1 MNKFKV
7 STVLKCENLLGESC
21 FWDPRYNCLVWTD
34 IQGKKAWKLDDN
46 NQSLEFNLPDR
57 AGFILPRK
65 KDGFIVGFP
74 NFIAISDQSFSSF
87 EKICDVESTI
97 NETRINDAKVDPYGG
112 IVFGTYNEDP
122 DKINRKPIANLYRLA
137 PDLSLTHLLSN
148 ITVSNGIAFS
158 QNENIMY
165 FADTPTGRIQ
175 KFKYSQDF
183 NKFNELDSNI
193 IFKDVGEPDG
203 ATVDINNNYWSARV
217 RGKCIISIDTKSEKI
232 LEKINLPTNTPTCV
246 TFGGNNLSSLYVT
259 SLRADPTNDNEGG
272 NLHRIETDTRGFE
285 QLLADI

>member
-1 MNKFKV
+1 MNKFQV

-21 FWDPRYNCLVWTD
+21 FWDPRYSCLVWTD
-34 IQGKKAWKLDDN
+34 IQRKKAWKLDDR
-46 NQSLEFNLPDR
+46 NQSFEFNLPDR

-65 KDGFIVGFP
+65 KEGFIVGFP
-74 NFIAISDQSFSSF
+74 NFIAIANQSFSSF
-87 EKICDVESTI
+87 KKICEVESSI
-97 NETRINDAKVDPYGG
+97 SETRINDAKVDPYGG

-175 KFKYSQDF
+175 KFEYTQDF
-183 NKFNELDSNI
+183 NKFNELDSNL

-203 ATVDINNNYWSARV
+203 ATVDIDNNYWSARV

-232 LEKINLPTNTPTCV
+232 LKKINLPTNTPTCV
-246 TFGGNNLSSLYVT
+246 TFGGNNLSSIYVT
-259 SLRADPTNDNEGG
+259 SLRADPINDNEGG
-272 NLHRIETDTRGFE
+272 NLYRIETDTKGFE

>member
-7 STVLKCENLLGESC
+7 STVLKCKNLLGESC
-21 FWDPRYNCLVWTD
+21 FWDPRYDCLVWTD
-34 IQGKKAWKLDDN
+34 IQGKKAWKLDDC

-65 KDGFIVGFP
+65 KDGFIIGFP
-74 NFIAISDQSFSSF
+74 NFIAISDKSFSSF

>member
-7 STVLKCENLLGESC
+7 LTALKCENLLGESC

-34 IQGKKAWKLDDN
+34 IQGKKAWKLDDSN
-46 NQSLEFNLPDR
+46 LSLEFNLPDR

-65 KDGFIVGFP
+65 KEGFIIGFP

-272 NLHRIETDTRGFE
+272 NLHRIETDTSGFE

>member
-1 MNKFKV
+1 MNKFQV

-34 IQGKKAWKLDDN
+34 IQGKKAWKLDEN

-65 KDGFIVGFP
+65 KEGFIIGFP

-87 EKICDVESTI
+87 EKICDVESTM

-246 TFGGNNLSSLYVT
+246 TFGGDNLSSLYVT

>member
-65 KDGFIVGFP
+65 KEGFIIGFP

>member
-1 MNKFKV
+1 MSSKDV
-7 STVLKCENLLGESC
+7 STALICKNILGESC
-21 FWDPRYNCLVWTD
+21 FWDPRINSLIWTD
-34 IQGKKAWKLDDN
+34 IEGKKIWKLN
-46 NQSLEFNLPDR
+46 EKNQSLDYNLPDR

-65 KDGFIVGFP
+65 KDGFIIGFP
-74 NFIAISDQSFSSF
+74 KHIAISNQDFSSF
-87 EKICDVESTI
+87 EKICDVEI
-97 NETRINDAKVDPYGG
+97 NIKQTRINDAKVDPYGG

>member
-1 MNKFKV
+1 MNKFQV

-34 IQGKKAWKLDDN
+34 IQGKKAWKLDDRN
-46 NQSLEFNLPDR
+46 KSFEFNLPDR
-57 AGFILPRK
+57 AGFILPRE
-65 KDGFIVGFP
+65 KDGFIIGFP
-74 NFIAISDQSFSSF
+74 KFIAISDKKFTSF
-87 EKICDVESTI
+87 EKICDVESSI

-158 QNENIMY
+158 PNENILY
-165 FADTPTGRIQ
+165 FADTPTGKIQ
-175 KFKYSQDF
+175 KFKYTQDF
-183 NKFNELDSNI
+183 KKLHELKSNM
-193 IFKDVGEPDG
+193 IFKNVGEPDG

-217 RGKCIISIDTKSEKI
+217 RGKCLICIDTKKEEIIEKI
-232 LEKINLPTNTPTCV
+232 ELPTNTPTCL
-246 TFGGNNLSSLYVT
+246 TFGGSDLSSLFVT
-259 SLRADPTNDNEGG
+259 SLRIKSINETEDG
-272 NLHRIETDTRGFE
+272 NLFQIKTNSKGLK
-285 QLLADI
+285 QLLSKI

>member
-65 KDGFIVGFP
+65 KEGFIIGFP

-175 KFKYSQDF
+175 KFKYTQDF

>member
-7 STVLKCENLLGESC
+7 STVLKCESLLGESC
-21 FWDPRYNCLVWTD
+21 FWDPRYDCLVWTD
-34 IQGKKAWKLDDN
+34 IQGKKAWKLDDS
-46 NQSLEFNLPDR
+46 NQGLEFNLPDR

-65 KDGFIVGFP
+65 KEGFIIGFP
-74 NFIAISDQSFSSF
+74 KFIAISDQSFSSF
-87 EKICDVESTI
+87 KKICDVESTI

-193 IFKDVGEPDG
+193 IFKSVGEPDG

>member
-1 MNKFKV
+1 MNKFQV
-7 STVLKCENLLGESC
+7 LTALKCENLLGESC

-34 IQGKKAWKLDDN
+34 IQSKKAWKLDDRD
-46 NQSLEFNLPDR
+46 QSFEFNLPDR

-74 NFIAISDQSFSSF
+74 NFIAISDQYFSSF
-87 EKICDVESTI
+87 KKICEVESSI

-122 DKINRKPIANLYRLA
+122 DKINRKPIANLYRLN
-137 PDLSLTHLLSN
+137 PNLSLTHLLSN

-158 QNENIMY
+158 QKENIMY
-165 FADTPTGRIQ
+165 FADTPIGRIRKFEYTDNFQ
-175 KFKYSQDF
+175 KL
-183 NKFNELDSNI
+183 NELNTKMV
-193 IFKDVGEPDG
+193 FEDVGEPDG
-203 ATVDINNNYWSARV
+203 ATLDIDNNYWSARV
-217 RGKCIISIDTKSEKI
+217 RGKCIICVDTNNEKI

-246 TFGGNNLSSLYVT
+246 TFGGSDLSTLYVT
-259 SLRADPTNDNEGG
+259 SLRADPTNDSAGG
-272 NLHRIETDTRGFE
+272 NLHKIETDTRGLE

>member
-21 FWDPRYNCLVWTD
+21 FWDPRYDCLVWTD
-34 IQGKKAWKLDDN
+34 IQGKKAWKLDDS
-46 NQSLEFNLPDR
+46 NQSFEFNLPDR

-65 KDGFIVGFP
+65 KEGFIIGFP

-112 IVFGTYNEDP
+112 IVFGTYNEDS

>member
-1 MNKFKV
+1 M
-7 STVLKCENLLGESC
+7 
-21 FWDPRYNCLVWTD
+21 
-34 IQGKKAWKLDDN
+34 
-46 NQSLEFNLPDR
+46 
-57 AGFILPRK
+57 
-65 KDGFIVGFP
+65 
-74 NFIAISDQSFSSF
+74 
-87 EKICDVESTI
+87 
-97 NETRINDAKVDPYGG
+97 
-112 IVFGTYNEDP
+112 FGTYNEDP

-272 NLHRIETDTRGFE
+272 NLQKIETDTKGFE
-285 QLLADI
+285 QLLANI

>member
-21 FWDPRYNCLVWTD
+21 FWDPRYDCLVWTD
-34 IQGKKAWKLDDN
+34 IQGKKAWKLDDS
-46 NQSLEFNLPDR
+46 NQSFEFNLPDR

-65 KDGFIVGFP
+65 KEGFIIGFP

>member
-1 MNKFKV
+1 MNKFQV

-34 IQGKKAWKLDDN
+34 IQGKKAWKLDDS

-65 KDGFIVGFP
+65 KEGFIIGFP

-122 DKINRKPIANLYRLA
+122 DKVNRKPIANLYRLA

-165 FADTPTGRIQ
+165 FADTPTNRIQ
-175 KFKYSQDF
+175 KFKYSQGF
-183 NKFNELDSNI
+183 KKFDELDSNI

-232 LEKINLPTNTPTCV
+232 LDKINLPTNTPTCV

>member
-34 IQGKKAWKLDDN
+34 IQGKKAWKLDESN
-46 NQSLEFNLPDR
+46 KSLEFNLPDR

-65 KDGFIVGFP
+65 KEGFIIGFP

>member
-1 MNKFKV
+1 MNKFQV

-21 FWDPRYNCLVWTD
+21 FWDPRYSCLIWTD
-34 IQGKKAWKLDDN
+34 IQRKKAWKLDDR

-65 KDGFIVGFP
+65 KEGFIVGFP
-74 NFIAISDQSFSSF
+74 NFIAIADQSFSSF
-87 EKICDVESTI
+87 KKICEVESSI
-97 NETRINDAKVDPYGG
+97 SETRINDAKVDPYGG

-217 RGKCIISIDTKSEKI
+217 RGKCIISIDTKREKI

>member
-34 IQGKKAWKLDDN
+34 IQGKKAWKLDDSN
-46 NQSLEFNLPDR
+46 KSLEFNLPER

-65 KDGFIVGFP
+65 KEGFIVGFP
-74 NFIAISDQSFSSF
+74 NFIAISDKSFSSF
-87 EKICDVESTI
+87 EKICDVESTV

-183 NKFNELDSNI
+183 NNFNELDSNI

-203 ATVDINNNYWSARV
+203 ATVDIDNNYWSARV

-232 LEKINLPTNTPTCV
+232 LEQINLPTNTPTCV
-246 TFGGNNLSSLYVT
+246 TFGGNDLSSIYVT

-272 NLHRIETDTRGFE
+272 NLHKIETDTKGFE
-285 QLLADI
+285 QLLANI

>member
-1 MNKFKV
+1 MSSKDV
-7 STVLKCENLLGESC
+7 STALICKNILGESC
-21 FWDPRYNCLVWTD
+21 FWDPRINSLIWTD
-34 IQGKKAWKLDDN
+34 IEGKKIWKLN
-46 NQSLEFNLPDR
+46 EKNQSLDYNLPDR

-65 KDGFIVGFP
+65 KNGFIIGFP
-74 NFIAISDQSFSSF
+74 KHIAISNQDFSSF
-87 EKICDVESTI
+87 EKICDVEISVKQ
-97 NETRINDAKVDPYGG
+97 TRINDAKVDPYGG